1 MCGDFVIER
10 LGCEV
15 EGDKF
20 EREGTE
26 HEKIR
31 MATRSKCLCK
41 ILNCICK
48 LTILVHLYIFTFLK
62 AT

>member
-1 MCGDFVIER
+1 MRGDFMIER

-48 LTILVHLYIFTFLK
+48 RRFWSTSIFLLF
-62 AT
+62 